1 MCGSVL
7 RCAPR
12 AGKRDY
18 ASLAACA
25 SRGGVFVS
33 GVDGV
38 GYGMVAVP
46 PGLLSD
52 AGPEEAAER
61 YLKGVQQ
68 QIGKAQ

>member
-1 MCGSVL
+1 
-7 RCAPR
+7 
-12 AGKRDY
+12 
-18 ASLAACA
+18 
-25 SRGGVFVS
+25 
-33 GVDGV
+33 
-38 GYGMVAVP
+38 MVAVP

>member
-1 MCGSVL
+1 MDPTTVHLAL
-7 RCAPR
+7 RTLQ
-12 AGKRDY
+12 GDED
-18 ASLAACA
+18 AAEA
-25 SRGGVFVS
+25 F
-33 GVDGV
+33 
-38 GYGMVAVP
+38 MVAVP